1 MDLLVKV
8 FFALPVYQSL
18 VLALVLFIL
27 GWGKPSSSRKI
38 MGLFQLVMA
47 IYFSYNFMYVAKAF
61 YMVEVGYVLIIPV
74 ILLFAPLFYLFVL
87 SVSTPDF
94 VFKRQHALH
103 FLPSTAILLL
113 HLPYL
118 FFDHATRIGYL
129 SNGVRL
135 KADSNAVLYL
145 YVLYTLGVYVL
156 FNIQILFYGY
166 LAFKK
171 YKQHK
176 KYIGN
181 HYSYTEN
188 ISLNWILALIIS
200 FILLF
205 SINEV
210 LYLIG
215 FKQHNLSQIFYNV
228 SMLVITLFAGYRGML
243 QKELVQRTMNPILPT
258 ELVDFG
264 SQASTLPTSID
275 ELSAV
280 EESNEMDYGEE
291 TLVNET
297 QKYAGSGLTP
307 EQKQLLISKLEFVMT
322 TEKLFV
328 NSNLTVE
335 DVAVHLETRPKH
347 ISQVI
352 NEHYQ
357 RNFYNFINY
366 YRILEAQ
373 HLLVSEEFEKYS
385 IQGIAQM
392 VGFVSKSTFNAAFK
406 KQTGK
411 TPSEFKKN

>member
-1 MDLLVKV
+1 
-8 FFALPVYQSL
+8 
-18 VLALVLFIL
+18 
-27 GWGKPSSSRKI
+27 
-38 MGLFQLVMA
+38 
-47 IYFSYNFMYVAKAF
+47 
-61 YMVEVGYVLIIPV
+61 
-74 ILLFAPLFYLFVL
+74 
-87 SVSTPDF
+87 
-94 VFKRQHALH
+94 
-103 FLPSTAILLL
+103 
-113 HLPYL
+113 
-118 FFDHATRIGYL
+118 
-129 SNGVRL
+129 
-135 KADSNAVLYL
+135 
-145 YVLYTLGVYVL
+145 
-156 FNIQILFYGY
+156 
-166 LAFKK
+166 
-171 YKQHK
+171 
-176 KYIGN
+176 
-181 HYSYTEN
+181 
-188 ISLNWILALIIS
+188 
-200 FILLF
+200 
-205 SINEV
+205 
-210 LYLIG
+210 
-215 FKQHNLSQIFYNV
+215 
-228 SMLVITLFAGYRGML
+228 MLVITLFAGYRGML

-264 SQASTLPTSID
+264 SQASALPTSID